1 MLHPHVWIMTDDMYE
16 HIAYPPF
23 EFATVAQ
30 VEPGLIDR
38 TLTVNGL
45 SKAYAM
51 TGWRMGYAGGP
62 LELIKAMAKVQSQS
76 TSNPSSISQWASVA
90 ALEGPQDYI
99 GESRVAFQRRR
110 DLVCSM
116 LNQAQGITCPVPE
129 GAFYVYPSI
138 AGCIGKTAPSGNV
151 IENDEDFVTELLESE
166 GVAVV
171 HGAAFGLS
179 PNFRASYATS
189 DEVLEEACTRI
200 QRFCGNLK

>member
-1 MLHPHVWIMTDDMYE
+1 
-16 HIAYPPF
+16 
-23 EFATVAQ
+23 
-30 VEPGLIDR
+30 
-38 TLTVNGL
+38 
-45 SKAYAM
+45 
-51 TGWRMGYAGGP
+51 
-62 LELIKAMAKVQSQS
+62 
-76 TSNPSSISQWASVA
+76 
-90 ALEGPQDYI
+90 
-99 GESRVAFQRRR
+99 
-110 DLVCSM
+110 M

-138 AGCIGKTAPSGNV
+138 AGCIGKTAPSGKV